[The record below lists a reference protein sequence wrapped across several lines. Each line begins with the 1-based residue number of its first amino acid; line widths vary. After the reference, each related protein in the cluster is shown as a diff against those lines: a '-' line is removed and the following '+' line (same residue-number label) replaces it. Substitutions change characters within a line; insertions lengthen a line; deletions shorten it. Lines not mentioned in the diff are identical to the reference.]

1 MSITKAER
9 FINQLENTLKHQFDV
24 YGNDK
29 LESLPLRFSAHYY
42 RRDDRYMFTKNV
54 TVWSVEN
61 NQHIFLYEAKTASLE
76 EFEQFKQELDQ
87 YIRQHKSKRA
97 SHMSSI
103 YIGLFLTTN
112 SPDPIIERKAKK
124 TRKVSFIQWGKSGW
138 YERYLAVLSL
148 PDQRVTMN
156 KKGYP
161 FIKSFIESITEN

>member
-9 FINQLENTLKHQFDV
+9 FINQLENALKHQFDV

-61 NQHIFLYEAKTASLE
+61 NQHIFLYEAKTASIE

-87 YIRQHKSKRA
+87 YIRQHKSKRT

-103 YIGLFLTTN
+103 YIGIFLTAN
-112 SPDPIIERKAKK
+112 SPDPIVERKAKK
-124 TRKVSFIQWGKSGW
+124 RLEKFHLFNGENQVGTNAIWRFFH
-138 YERYLAVLSL
+138 YLI
-148 PDQRVTMN
+148 R
-156 KKGYP
+156 
-161 FIKSFIESITEN
+161 ESR